1 MLYTKLSEVKS
12 SGGSNAVICTLCDG
26 RVESCPQPRPCVV
39 RSFQIYEWVR
49 SDLASHKQTR
59 GVLCY
64 LTLASIRIFLVM
76 TDLPL
81 CVRNEEDRQKIY

>member
-1 MLYTKLSEVKS
+1 MQS
-12 SGGSNAVICTLCDG
+12 SAPYVT
-26 RVESCPQPRPCVV
+26 VESSHARSHDRASCVGS
-39 RSFQIYEWVR
+39 RSMSG

-64 LTLASIRIFLVM
+64 LTLPSIRIFLVM

-81 CVRNEEDRQKIY
+81 CVRNEKDRQKIY